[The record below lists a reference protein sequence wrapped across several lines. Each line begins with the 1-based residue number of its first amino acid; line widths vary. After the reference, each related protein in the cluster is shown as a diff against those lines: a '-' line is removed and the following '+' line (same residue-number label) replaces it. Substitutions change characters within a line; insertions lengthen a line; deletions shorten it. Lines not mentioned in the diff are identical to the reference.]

1 MSAQPN
7 YFRIGLFIVIGTAI
21 ATAGLVA
28 FGAGQ
33 FFKKRIII
41 ETYVNSSVQGVD
53 KGSPVKYRGLLVGAV
68 KRITFA
74 FDEYSEPD
82 RPNKGAI
89 SDPNAPNEGDHYN
102 YVVILMEIDKQMFP
116 GMFSEDLTKLIEQ
129 NVKQGL
135 RARIEPLGITGM
147 NYVDINYLKEMDNF
161 PLLGFSWTPEHYYIP
176 SAPGQLASIL
186 DSVNSMMSQ
195 VSGMMDELKK
205 LNLGDVQSGISQ
217 LLNNLNKAVT
227 GADLEKLSADM
238 QALMAEVNKAVA
250 DAKVGELSADA
261 RSLISELQRSNDD
274 LQKILKNIEPATRFD
289 PAEVR
294 AIVNNLADVTKN
306 LESFSYSV
314 KKRPSVLLWGSP
326 AKPPE
331 SKPEK
336 KRSSRRDK

>member
-1 MSAQPN
+1 MSNQPH

-21 ATAGLVA
+21 AAFGLIA

-33 FFKKRIII
+33 FFKKQIMI

-74 FDEYSEPD
+74 FNEYSDED
-82 RPNKGAI
+82 RPNKGGL
-89 SDPNAPNEGDHYN
+89 SDPNAPSEGDHYN
-102 YVVILMEIDKQMFP
+102 YVVILMEIDKEMFP

-129 NVKQGL
+129 NVKQGM

-147 NYVDINYLKEMDNF
+147 NYVDINYLKEMDDF
-161 PLLGFSWTPEHYYIP
+161 PMLGFSWTPKHYYIP

-186 DSVNSMMSQ
+186 NSVNSMMSQ

-205 LNLGDVQSGISQ
+205 LNLGDVQTGISQ
-217 LLNNLNKAVT
+217 LLKNLNKAVT
-227 GADLEKLSADM
+227 GAELEKLSQQM
-238 QALMAEVNKAVA
+238 QALIAEVNTVVA
-250 DAKVGELSADA
+250 EAKISELSADA
-261 RSLISELQRSNDD
+261 RSLMSGLQKSNDD
-274 LQKILKNIEPATRFD
+274 LQKVLKNLEPATRFN
-289 PAEVR
+289 PAEIR
-294 AIVNNLADVTKN
+294 AIVDNLGDVTRN
-306 LESFSYSV
+306 LESFSYAV
-314 KKRPSVLLWGSP
+314 KKRPSVLIWGSP

-336 KRSSRRDK
+336 